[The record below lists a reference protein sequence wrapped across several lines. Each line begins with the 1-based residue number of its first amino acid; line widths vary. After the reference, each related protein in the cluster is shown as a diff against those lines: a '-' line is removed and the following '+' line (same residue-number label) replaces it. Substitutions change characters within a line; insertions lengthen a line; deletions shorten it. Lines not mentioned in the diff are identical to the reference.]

1 MLLDIGLTPG
11 VAALILLFLLGAGG
25 VFALGAAAIA
35 ILVLGPRRWD
45 AMTLPAAAAFVACVG
60 YILLGGGSVSPI
72 PSAIIATL
80 LVAFVVAW
88 LQRDSLE
95 GRDPRAVRAA
105 RAIRIVGSVLVW
117 LLAGLAVGL
126 VIGAATQSAIPLL
139 IFPLIG
145 LLLGLRPAVVLERRS
160 GRAAD
165 PGTPTPEET
174 PPSAGI
180 LDE

>member
-1 MLLDIGLTPG
+1 MILEVGVTPG
-11 VAALILLFLLGAGG
+11 AVALVLVFLLGAGG
-25 VFALGAAAIA
+25 VLALGAAAIA
-35 ILVLGPRRWD
+35 ILILGPRRWE
-45 AMTLPAAAAFVACVG
+45 AMTLPAGAAFVSCVG
-60 YILLGGGSVSPI
+60 YVLLSSGSVSPI

-80 LVAFVVAW
+80 LVAFVVTW

-95 GRDPRAVRAA
+95 GRDLRAVRAA
-105 RAIRIVGSVLVW
+105 RAIRIAGSVLVW

-126 VIGAATQSAIPLL
+126 VVGAATQSAIPLL

-145 LLLGLRPAVVLERRS
+145 VLLGLRPAVVQERTS
-160 GRAAD
+160 GPAAD